1 MALASIAEA
10 IEEIRAGRMVVV
22 VDDERRENEGDL
34 VMAAEKAT
42 PEQINF
48 MIKEGRGLICVAL
61 TEERRKKLQLPFM
74 TAENTDSM
82 GTAFT
87 VSVDS
92 AEATT
97 GISAAE
103 RALTIKQLADPATA
117 PEDLRRPGH
126 IFPLQA
132 REGGVLKRAGHT
144 EAAVD
149 LTRLA
154 GLRPVGVI
162 CEIMNE
168 DGTMARLPDL
178 QTFAAQH
185 GLKIISIADLIR
197 YRRRREKLVRRVTET
212 RFPSC
217 WGEFKLVAY
226 EETLTGE
233 THLALVKGEVSEEEN
248 ILVRVHSE
256 CLTGDALGSMRC
268 DCGKQLA
275 AAMVAL
281 EKEGRGVLVYMRQ
294 EGRGIGLLNKC
305 KAYSLQDQGRD
316 TVEAN
321 LELGF
326 PADLRDYGIGAQI
339 LADLGLTTIRLLTN
353 NPRKIAGLAGYG
365 LEVIQRVPLV
375 IEANDFNR
383 AYLQTKQEKLG
394 HILLNHGKPASGR
407 KAL

>member
-1 MALASIAEA
+1 MNKPKGVKDVALATIEEA
-10 IEEIRAGRMVVV
+10 IAEIRAGKMVVV

-34 VMAAEKAT
+34 VLAAEKAT
-42 PEQINF
+42 PEKINF

-61 TEERRKKLQLPFM
+61 TAERRKKLQLPFM
-74 TAENTDSM
+74 TTENTESM

-103 RALTIKQLADPATA
+103 RALTIQKLADPATT

-126 IFPLQA
+126 IFPIQA

-149 LTRLA
+149 LATLA
-154 GLRPVGVI
+154 GLLPVGVI

-178 QTFAAQH
+178 QVFAARH

-197 YRRRREKLVRRVTET
+197 YRRRREKLVRRVAET
-212 RFPSC
+212 RFPTC
-217 WGEFKLVAY
+217 WGNFKLVAY
-226 EETLTGE
+226 EEILTGE
-233 THLALVKGEVSEEEN
+233 THLALVKGEVSGEKN
-248 ILVRVHSE
+248 VLVRVHSE

-275 AAMVAL
+275 AAMQAIA
-281 EKEGRGVLVYMRQ
+281 KEGKGVLVYMRQ
-294 EGRGIGLLNKC
+294 EGRGIGLLNKR

-326 PADLRDYGIGAQI
+326 PPDLRDYSTGAQI

-365 LEVIQRVPLV
+365 LEVVERVPLV
-375 IEANDFNR
+375 MEANDFNR
-383 AYLQTKQEKLG
+383 VYLKTKQEKLG
-394 HILLNHGKPASGR
+394 HLFS
-407 KAL
+407 

>member
-226 EETLTGE
+226 EEILTGE
-233 THLALVKGEVSEEEN
+233 THLAVVQGKVSKEEN